1 MKTNEPEALG
11 RAVLSSLHAALPDV
25 DVAAAE
31 RHHLEDATR
40 VRGLAGRADAVVF
53 PRNVSEVAGTISW
66 CYDNDVAIIPRGGG
80 TGYAGGA
87 VPIDGGVVLC
97 LDRLR
102 TIRSFDPGLWRMHVE
117 SGLRTSEV
125 HRLARENGLMFAP
138 DPGAMEDS
146 QIGGN
151 VATNAGGPHTFKYG
165 VTGRWVTGIE
175 AVIPPGDVLRV
186 GGAISKDQAAYDL
199 RSLLIGSE
207 GTLGVITAVWLRL
220 LPAPEAAHP
229 VLAVCDSRSSG
240 CRLVQHIIASGIIPA
255 ALDFLDGN
263 ALDLAAAGFPG
274 GLPNEA
280 RFVLLAEA
288 DGSSEEADRTRD
300 ELVETISD
308 LATHVVAPLTA
319 SEKQALWR
327 WRKGVSHA
335 VAASV
340 GGKVGEDIVVPLDV
354 LEQALDGVEVI
365 AARHDLAT
373 ATWGHA
379 GDGNIHANFL
389 VDSRDRGDL
398 ERAEAAAS
406 EVFRLAIALG
416 GSISGEH
423 GVGWLKRGSLAA
435 QLGDRGME
443 VHAAIKAAFDPKG
456 LMNPGKKG

>member
-1 MKTNEPEALG
+1 MPK
-11 RAVLSSLHAALPDV
+11 AVENPLLSELRAALPSV
-25 DVAAAE
+25 SIVAPE
-31 RHHLEDATR
+31 RRHLEDATR
-40 VRGLAGRADAVVF
+40 VRGLHGRADAVAL
-53 PRNVSEVAGTISW
+53 PRDVSGVAAAVSW
-66 CYDNDVAIIPRGGG
+66 CYDHDVAIIPRGGG

-102 TIRSFDPGLWRMHVE
+102 TIRSFDPELWRMHVE

-175 AVIPPGDVLRV
+175 AVIPPGEILRI

-229 VLAVCDSRSSG
+229 VLAVCDGRSSG
-240 CRLVQHIIASGIIPA
+240 CQLIQHIIASGIVPA
-255 ALDFLDGN
+255 ALEFLDGD
-263 ALDLAAAGFPG
+263 ALDVAAHAFPG
-274 GLPNEA
+274 GLLEDA
-280 RFVLLAEA
+280 RFLVLAEA
-288 DGSSEEADRTRD
+288 DGSRDEAGRTRD
-300 ELVETISD
+300 ELIETMSEFSGR
-308 LATHVVAPLTA
+308 LFAPRTA
-319 SEKQALWR
+319 SERQALWK
-327 WRKGVSHA
+327 WREGVSLT
-335 VAASV
+335 VAAHV

-354 LEQALDGVEVI
+354 LEEALEGVDAI
-365 AARHDLAT
+365 AARHELAT

-389 VDSRDRGDL
+389 IDPDDGGDVV
-398 ERAEAAAS
+398 RAEAAAS
-406 EVFRLAIALG
+406 ELFQLAIALG

-423 GVGWLKRGSLAA
+423 GVGRLKRGVLSA

-443 VHAAIKAAFDPKG
+443 VHAGIKATFDPKG
-456 LMNPGKKG
+456 LMNPGKKS